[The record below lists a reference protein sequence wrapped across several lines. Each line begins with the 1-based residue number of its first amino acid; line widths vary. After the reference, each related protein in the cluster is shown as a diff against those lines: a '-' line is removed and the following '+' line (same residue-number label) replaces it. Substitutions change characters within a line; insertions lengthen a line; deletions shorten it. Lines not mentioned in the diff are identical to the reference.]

1 MPLVIPPRYINLLE
15 KREIYDKARHQI
27 QEWYG
32 EEQAE
37 TGSCL
42 YWGQVTMKVLQQA
55 GLRPVLQAGSMQWKM
70 VPPELDDGINPT
82 HFSFLWS
89 PGSPESRASVAAGHL
104 PEMHVWVGLPDSGEL
119 VDFSTGA
126 FRKLAQERFGLRWL
140 SPDPPVFLWGTPPE
154 GTIYTPH
161 KDAIEFTLKTLIRG
175 TSC

>member
-1 MPLVIPPRYINLLE
+1 
-15 KREIYDKARHQI
+15 
-27 QEWYG
+27 
-32 EEQAE
+32 
-37 TGSCL
+37 
-42 YWGQVTMKVLQQA
+42 
-55 GLRPVLQAGSMQWKM
+55 MQWKM

-140 SPDPPVFLWGTPPE
+140 SLDPLRIPAQIGHDSDFIRTVIRELFGRFSGTVGTVSEMGRNDPVG
-154 GTIYTPH
+154 G
-161 KDAIEFTLKTLIRG
+161 G
-175 TSC
+175 